1 VTARS
6 PGGPDGKWV
15 EQTRRDARRYWDAHP
30 IAVDTSTHA
39 RGTRESFDELYQRL
53 CAGMNEHS
61 FRFLEQCRGKR
72 VLEMGCGIALHGRF
86 LASNGIDYTGV
97 DYSRGS
103 LALAREHFAQNGLQA
118 RFVNAD
124 GTALPF
130 ADCSFD
136 LVFSDGVVHHIPNMA
151 GACREIVRVTRP
163 GGDVR
168 VMVYSRD
175 SWHYALVRFV
185 ICPLLWCLVRVPG
198 LAALARFLPA
208 KVRRL
213 YEITRE
219 HGYDPQRVLNAST
232 DTSFAGEGNWNPLSY
247 FLTPREL
254 AALFPELEA
263 TAFRRKELRGF
274 PPLPLRRQVERRFG
288 FFLTLTGRKPGGTG

>member
-1 VTARS
+1 MER
-6 PGGPDGKWV
+6 
-15 EQTRRDARRYWDAHP
+15 TRRAARRYWDARP
-30 IAVDTSTHA
+30 IAVDTSRHA

-61 FRFLEQCRGKR
+61 FQFLEQCRGKR

-97 DYSRGS
+97 DYSRAS
-103 LALAREHFAQNGLQA
+103 LALAREHFAQNGLRA

-124 GTALPF
+124 GAALPF
-130 ADCSFD
+130 ADGSFD

-151 GACREIVRVTRP
+151 GACSEVVRVTRP

-185 ICPLLWCLVRVPG
+185 IGPLLWCLLRVPG
-198 LAALARFLPA
+198 LAGLSRFLPA

-213 YEITRE
+213 HEITRE
-219 HGYDPQRVLNAST
+219 HGYDPGLVSNAST

-254 AALFPELEA
+254 SALFPDLEA
-263 TAFRRKELRGF
+263 KSFRRKELRGF
-274 PPLPLRRQVERRFG
+274 PPLPLLRRKVERRFG
-288 FFLTLTGRKPGGTG
+288 FFLTLTGRKPAAEGRAG